1 MNKSDLLRILKSLF
15 LVKIPKALLLYV
27 LAPLLGL
34 IFLAKPV
41 ADAVRASDAAVFY
54 ILLTA
59 AGAVVLNWLIYR
71 LVRGKRPSLPVF
83 SFGML
88 CLLLVSVV
96 MYDTLPGFCPL
107 ASTLSYICALFALLF
122 LFLLSYWLAIR
133 NTKPA
138 RAAAVILRIILAL
151 IFWGVV
157 YQIYREIE
165 SRNVTADTWITI
177 GFLIALLIGFN
188 IPRLLPVYRRA
199 RFRRRTTGLTEGR
212 IVQVVGET
220 HLDRDDDSVTVYH
233 VRVEYSV
240 DDVSYETRADISRYT
255 IRKFGRE
262 AFIGREVPV
271 HYDPADPA
279 QAYTDRIDRH
289 FFDNDPKEENNPQSE
304 T

>member
-27 LAPLLGL
+27 LAPLLVL
-34 IFLAKPV
+34 ILLAKPV
-41 ADAVRASDAAVFY
+41 ADAVRASGTAVCY
-54 ILLTA
+54 ILVAA
-59 AGAVVLNWLIYR
+59 AGAVVLNWLIYSLIR
-71 LVRGKRPSLPVF
+71 KRRPSLLVF

-96 MYDTLPGFCPL
+96 MYDALPGFSPL

-133 NTKPA
+133 NTKPS
-138 RAAAVILRIILAL
+138 RAAAVVLRIVLAL
-151 IFWGVV
+151 LFWGVV

-188 IPRLLPVYRRA
+188 IPRLLPVCRRA
-199 RFRRRTTGLTEGR
+199 RFRRRTTGLAEGR

-240 DDVSYETRADISRYT
+240 DNVPYETRADISRYT

-289 FFDNDPKEENNPQSE
+289 FFDNDPKEEDDPQSE
-304 T
+304 N

>member
-27 LAPLLGL
+27 LAPLLLL

-41 ADAVRASDAAVFY
+41 ADAVRASGTAVCY
-54 ILLTA
+54 ILVAA
-59 AGAVVLNWLIYR
+59 AGAVVLNWLIYSLIR
-71 LVRGKRPSLPVF
+71 KRRPSLLVF

-96 MYDTLPGFCPL
+96 MYDALPGFSPL

-133 NTKPA
+133 NTKPS
-138 RAAAVILRIILAL
+138 RAAAVVLRIVLAL
-151 IFWGVV
+151 LFWGVV

-188 IPRLLPVYRRA
+188 IPRLLPVCRRA
-199 RFRRRTTGLTEGR
+199 RFRRRTTGLAEGR

-240 DDVSYETRADISRYT
+240 DNVPYETRADISRYT

-289 FFDNDPKEENNPQSE
+289 FFDNNPKEEDDPQSE
-304 T
+304 N

>member
-15 LVKIPKALLLYV
+15 LVKIPTALLLYV
-27 LAPLLGL
+27 LAPLLVL

-41 ADAVRASDAAVFY
+41 ADAVRASGTAVCY
-54 ILLTA
+54 ILVAA
-59 AGAVVLNWLIYR
+59 AGAVVLNWLIYSLIR
-71 LVRGKRPSLPVF
+71 KRRPSLLVF

-96 MYDTLPGFCPL
+96 MYDALPGFSPL

-133 NTKPA
+133 NTKPS
-138 RAAAVILRIILAL
+138 RAAAVVLRIVLAL
-151 IFWGVV
+151 LFWGVV

-188 IPRLLPVYRRA
+188 IPRLLPVCRRA
-199 RFRRRTTGLTEGR
+199 RFRRRTTGLAEGR

-240 DDVSYETRADISRYT
+240 DNVPYETRADISRYT

-289 FFDNDPKEENNPQSE
+289 FFDNDPKEEDDPQSE
-304 T
+304 N